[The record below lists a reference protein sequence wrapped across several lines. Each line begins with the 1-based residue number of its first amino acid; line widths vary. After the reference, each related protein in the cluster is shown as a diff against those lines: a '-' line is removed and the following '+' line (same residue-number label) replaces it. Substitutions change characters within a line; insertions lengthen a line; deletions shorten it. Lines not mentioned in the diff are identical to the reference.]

1 MERIAGAGV
10 PCGAVLDSTEVLGD
24 DDLIDRGMVVTVDH
38 PTRGQFTMPGNPVR
52 LSDSPT
58 SVTAAPLLGQH
69 NAEVYGGLLGLD
81 ADAVG
86 RLARDK
92 VI

>member
-1 MERIAGAGV
+1 
-10 PCGAVLDSTEVLGD
+10 
-24 DDLIDRGMVVTVDH
+24 
-38 PTRGQFTMPGNPVR
+38 
-52 LSDSPT
+52 
-58 SVTAAPLLGQH
+58 VTAAPLLGQH